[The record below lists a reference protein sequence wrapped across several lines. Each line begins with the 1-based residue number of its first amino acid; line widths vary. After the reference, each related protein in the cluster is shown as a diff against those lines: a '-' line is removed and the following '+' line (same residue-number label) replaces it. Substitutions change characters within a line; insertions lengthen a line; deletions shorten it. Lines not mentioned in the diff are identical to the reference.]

1 MKERA
6 MFHLKVQVFENG
18 NLIRD
23 FSTPRRLSDVMWAEK
38 YFRYLKFLAIKW
50 YPIFKR
56 WCVAE
61 DVLPEEN
68 IGSTATWFIYY
79 LFIYHCNPVWMKR
92 ELSPE
97 EVLAIYE
104 MCRAQYYLDNP
115 NNTTEVTAH
124 YEMTK
129 EILK

>member
-23 FSTPRRLSDVMWAEK
+23 FSTPRRFDNIMWAEK
-38 YFRYLKFLAIKW
+38 YFRYLEFLANKW

-56 WCVAE
+56 WCAGE
-61 DVLPEEN
+61 DALPEDS
-68 IGSTATWFIYY
+68 IGTTAIW
-79 LFIYHCNPVWMKR
+79 FIYHCNPVWMKR
-92 ELSPE
+92 ALSSE
-97 EVLAIYE
+97 EVIAIYE
-104 MCRAQYYLDNP
+104 MCRAHYYSTSSNP
-115 NNTTEVTAH
+115 NTTEVTAY
-124 YEMTK
+124 YEMTI

>member
-1 MKERA
+1 MKERS
-6 MFHLKVQVFENG
+6 MFHLKVMVFENG

-23 FSTPRRLSDVMWAEK
+23 FNTPRRFSDVMWAEK
-38 YFRYLKFLAIKW
+38 YFKYLQFLAIKW

-56 WCVAE
+56 WCAGE
-61 DVLPEEN
+61 DALPEDN
-68 IGSTATWFIYY
+68 IGMTATW
-79 LFIYHCNPVWMKR
+79 FIYHCNPVWMKR

-104 MCRAQYYLDNP
+104 MCRAQYYLDSPNP
-115 NNTTEVTAH
+115 NTTLVTAY
-124 YEMTK
+124 YEMTT